1 MGKVDHKINLL
12 LIPFLLLNYSC
23 RENETIKNIVCSVEK
38 SIDVLPDSTFMSD
51 LRKMQLH
58 DNWIYFIEENSRELI
73 RINSNLTENIRI
85 GSFGLGPGELIDP
98 RNFFLQG
105 DSAFIVDFGSMSI
118 KCFTLENTYVNNLKI
133 KFVSEQ
139 RIFAYNNYLYL
150 SSFNK
155 STKTSLVRF
164 PLTDRHE
171 VTSSEFFGN
180 SFVFDHPFQ
189 NIIRNKRD
197 LLKGNEY
204 FYAVSDNLPII
215 EKYNLKNNDL
225 IQSYDYSF
233 VPVIKNNI
241 RIIESKQ
248 HNSNSYTAF
257 IMDSYLYDDAIY
269 LLTSQQGENFKTN
282 LIVKVDLNPDFNLK
296 EIYLLPG
303 KMYTSF
309 CVDESYFYAF
319 NYETSSIEKI
329 KM

>member
-23 RENETIKNIVCSVEK
+23 RENETIKNIVCNIEK
-38 SIDVLPDSTFMSD
+38 SINVLPDSTFMSD
-51 LRKMQLH
+51 LRKMQLY

-73 RINSNLTENIRI
+73 GINSNLNENIRI

-105 DSAFIVDFGSMSI
+105 DSVFIVDFGSMSI

-139 RIFAYNNYLYL
+139 RIFVHNNYLYL

-171 VTSSEFFGN
+171 VTSKEFFGN

-215 EKYNLKNNDL
+215 EKYNYKNESRPEL
-225 IQSYDYSF
+225 FDYSF
-233 VPVIKNNI
+233 VPIIKENI
-241 RIIESKQ
+241 RFINSKPY
-248 HNSNSYTAF
+248 SPNSYTAF
-257 IMDSYLYDDAIY
+257 VRDSYIHKEALY
-269 LLTSQQGENFKTN
+269 LLISKQADKFSANTV
-282 LIVKVDLNPDFNLK
+282 LRIDLEPNFNLNTIYRLPG
-296 EIYLLPG
+296 EIYS
-303 KMYTSF
+303 TF
-309 CVDESYFYAF
+309 CVDDNSFYAF